1 MNQERGFTIIEVVIA
16 VLILTVGLLG
26 LASTAALV
34 TRMVGQ
40 GDRYTETANLAARQF
55 ETFRSQW
62 TWTNCSGAADGSTTV
77 SGFAVAWRVVS
88 VAGGRARDVTLT
100 VTSPTGRGNRTDT
113 FNSTIPCQ

>member
-1 MNQERGFTIIEVVIA
+1 MNRERGFTIIEVLIA

-40 GDRYTETANLAARQF
+40 GERYTEAANLATRQF

-62 TWTNCSGAADGSTTV
+62 TSSNCSGAADGSTTE
-77 SGFAVAWRVVS
+77 SGFTVSFRVVS
-88 VAGGRARDVTLT
+88 VADGRARDVTLT
-100 VTSPTGRGNRTDT
+100 VTAPTGRGSRTDT
-113 FNSTIPCQ
+113 FYNTIPCQ